1 MVQVVAETGR
11 EAGSR
16 ASRRLR
22 REGSVPAILYGKTQ
36 EPLRLFVNAHDFETA
51 LSHRVT
57 TGVLLDLSVEGSTV
71 LVKLQDVQRH
81 PVRRVLSHLDFLA
94 VDAAEEMEAT
104 VEVLADGVELL
115 ISSIVVKGQPA
126 MIPAVVRVSAA
137 DIAEEVVLA
146 GGIQLPKGVVLVTA
160 ADTPVARLS
169 EEG

>member
-22 REGSVPAILYGKTQ
+22 REGSVPAILYGKSQ
-36 EPLRLFVNAHDFETA
+36 EPLQLFVNAHDFEVA
-51 LSHRVT
+51 LNHRVT
-57 TGVLLDLSVEGSTV
+57 AGVLVDLQVGGSTV

-94 VDAAEEMEAT
+94 VDAGEEMEAT
-104 VEVLADGVELL
+104 VEILAAGVELL
-115 ISSIVVKGQPA
+115 LSAIAVKGRPA
-126 MIPAVVRVSAA
+126 SIPAAVTVSAA
-137 DIAEEVVLA
+137 DLEGGELLA
-146 GGIQLPKGVVLVTA
+146 GAVRLPKGVSLVTA
-160 ADTPVARLS
+160 ADTPVARAS